1 MKKFLVLGLL
11 AVAVLFA
18 ISLSAAGNAKINL
31 PDGLYMYDSSV
42 QRLKDG
48 SDRVG
53 FGKFFVV
60 HNKNIYSSKE
70 AFKKFGISKLNELFG
85 GNKKYKILLN
95 GEVIGEKYNLRF
107 EKDEAIDRE
116 DAVFSCNESYIAKNL
131 KEGPAYGS
139 GGFGHGSAVK
149 CLAVPEEYKEVKKK
163 VYTTIPQEE
172 VDKIA
177 KLAKEKLLPLL
188 MNRKGFAKYKI
199 KEMELYKDSLLFLD
213 KISYRN
219 DELYIGRYQ
228 YAFKTAKT
236 SYWFDI
242 IFSARKGSFHIVTTD
257 YEEGDLVAGYMTI
270 YGMLD
275 VDGCGEDELVIEK
288 EAPREDETTIWLEI
302 HKQKP
307 DENWIRIKVV
317 KTRRIL

>member
-1 MKKFLVLGLL
+1 MEKIKDGDIMKKFLILGVL
-11 AVAVLFA
+11 AVLFA
-18 ISLSAAGNAKINL
+18 ISLSPAENVKINL
-31 PDGLYMYDSSV
+31 PDGLYMYDSSIE
-42 QRLKDG
+42 RLTDG
-48 SDRVG
+48 RERVG
-53 FGKFFVV
+53 FGKYFVV
-60 HNKNIYSSKE
+60 KNNSIYSSQE
-70 AFKKFGISKLNELFG
+70 AVRKFGASKLNTLFTENKSYKILFG
-85 GNKKYKILLN
+85 GEK
-95 GEVIGEKYNLRF
+95 IGEIYNVNID
-107 EKDEAIDRE
+107 DEGGWNYKEELLTR
-116 DAVFSCNESYIAKNL
+116 NL

-177 KLAKEKLLPLL
+177 KLAKEKLLPLVIS
-188 MNRKGFAKYKI
+188 RKGFAKYKI
-199 KEMELYKDSLLFLD
+199 TEMELYKDSLLFLD
-213 KISYRN
+213 KLSYRN

-307 DENWIRIKVV
+307 DGNWIRIKVV